1 MAASM
6 SLTRGEIQMGN
17 TLGRLSFVVGV
28 MSAMASAYSAP
39 LNGTLKKIH
48 DAGEIN
54 LGYRESSLPFS
65 YLDDQQQPIG
75 YSMDLCTG
83 IVDAVKAELGL
94 PNLKVKLTPVTSAT
108 RIPLIANGTID
119 MECGSTVNNLER
131 QKQVNFSVTTFIVGT
146 KYVAKKAAKLS
157 TLDDLRGK
165 TVVCTA
171 GTNTMAR
178 VHELNQQHKLGMTII
193 AGKDHAES
201 MLLVET
207 GRAAAFFEDD
217 ILLAGLIANAR
228 TPADYAFGSE
238 SYSVDPYAIMIRRS
252 DRDFKRVVDKSITD
266 MFRNGKVETLYEK
279 WFLNPIPP
287 KNINLKF
294 PEGPAFKKLMANPT
308 DSPDPAAY
316 AAAPA
321 AQNESGKK

>member
-1 MAASM
+1 
-6 SLTRGEIQMGN
+6 MGN
-17 TLGRLSFVVGV
+17 TLRWSIAVGV
-28 MSAMASAYSAP
+28 MSAMASASGAP
-39 LNGTLKKIH
+39 LSGALKKIH

-75 YSMDLCTG
+75 YSMDLCKG
-83 IVDAVKAELGL
+83 IVETVKADLGL
-94 PNLKVKLTPVTSAT
+94 PDLKVKLTPVTSAT

-146 KYVAKKAAKLS
+146 KFIAKKAAKLS

-178 VHELNQQHKLGMTII
+178 VHDLNQQHKLGMTVI

-217 ILLAGLIANAR
+217 ILLAGLTANAR
-228 TPADYAFGSE
+228 TPGDYALGTE

-252 DRDFKRVVDKSITD
+252 DPDFKRVVDKSITD
-266 MFRNGKVETLYEK
+266 MFGSGKVEALYKK
-279 WFLNPIPP
+279 WFESPIPP
-287 KNINLKF
+287 KNISMNFSKSL
-294 PEGPAFKKLMANPT
+294 AFKKLVANPT
-308 DSPDPAAY
+308 DSPEPAAY
-316 AAAPA
+316 AVVPA
-321 AQNESGKK
+321 TQSEAGKK

>member
-1 MAASM
+1 
-6 SLTRGEIQMGN
+6 MGN
-17 TLGRLSFVVGV
+17 ALQRLSIAVVV
-28 MSAMASAYSAP
+28 MGAMASASGAP
-39 LNGTLKKIH
+39 LTGTLKKIN
-48 DAGEIN
+48 DTGEIN
-54 LGYRESSLPFS
+54 IGYRESSLPFS

-75 YSMDLCTG
+75 YSMDLCKG
-83 IVDAVKAELGL
+83 IVDTVKAELSRPDL
-94 PNLKVKLTPVTSAT
+94 NVKLTPVTSAT

-146 KYVAKKAAKLS
+146 KFVAKKAAKLS
-157 TLDDLRGK
+157 TLENLRGK

-178 VHELNQQHKLGMTII
+178 VHELNQKHKLGMTII

-228 TPADYAFGSE
+228 TPADYALGTE
-238 SYSVDPYAIMIRRS
+238 AYSVDPYAIMIGRG
-252 DRDFKRVVDKSITD
+252 DPDFKRVVDKSLTD
-266 MFRNGKVETLYEK
+266 MFRSGKVEALYGK
-279 WFLNPIPP
+279 WFQSPIPP
-287 KNINLKF
+287 KNINMNF
-294 PEGPAFKKLMANPT
+294 PESPAFRKLVANPT

-316 AAAPA
+316 APMPA
-321 AQNESGKK
+321 TQNEAVKK